1 MPAGVAVRLLTPLLK
16 LGRRDDAWPDL
27 AKPSLDADLF
37 LSVVPMS
44 AHMGVR
50 RGQGA
55 AGELN
60 KHVGEQP
67 SSSKLVSLYRMPPSK
82 KKGRKKKARLAAQ
95 RRWAPE
101 AVPAA
106 PATVTADDS
115 RTVQWGNLC
124 TQGAMAGATHALEH
138 LRAMGVLKAMPRA
151 GSVRFRAVAAA
162 VLAAELGGPEHDQLG
177 AAELSKLA
185 FGFAHLQR

>member
-1 MPAGVAVRLLTPLLK
+1 MTPENAATRFQPPLLK

-124 TQGAMAGATHALEH
+124 TQGK
-138 LRAMGVLKAMPRA
+138 LKRNL
-151 GSVRFRAVAAA
+151 V
-162 VLAAELGGPEHDQLG
+162 
-177 AAELSKLA
+177 KLA
-185 FGFAHLQR
+185 IDGENATSYPNFAQLA

>member
-1 MPAGVAVRLLTPLLK
+1 LK

-60 KHVGEQP
+60 LEFQ
-67 SSSKLVSLYRMPPSK
+67 
-82 KKGRKKKARLAAQ
+82 
-95 RRWAPE
+95 E
-101 AVPAA
+101 
-106 PATVTADDS
+106 
-115 RTVQWGNLC
+115 WGLK
-124 TQGAMAGATHALEH
+124 TGHRFLSQGFTL
-138 LRAMGVLKAMPRA
+138 L
-151 GSVRFRAVAAA
+151 F
-162 VLAAELGGPEHDQLG
+162 
-177 AAELSKLA
+177 
-185 FGFAHLQR
+185 